1 MELEKETA
9 LVETILFLESEP
21 VNEKVIAS
29 VSQLSIEVVQKCIE
43 NLKEKYK
50 AEATGIELEM
60 ITGGWTLVPKTEYW
74 EQLKERYGEKNS
86 GKLSKS
92 AIETLSIIAYSQ
104 PVTRGEIESIRGVGI
119 ILHTTS
125 PKEYHTLN
133 IQDFAIQWIR
143 EHEADFAGKQLTPRL
158 HLDPFVS
165 EITISPNDLRTMLDG
180 ILKVLLPISQP
191 GIIRIKSHLGCH
203 HFSLSLDING
213 TVNELRIPLR

>member
-1 MELEKETA
+1 MKYQLGEILVDSHLHCVMRGGDVVHLTQMEYALLEYLFQHANTLCKRDEILEAVWGQRFQYDTG
-9 LVETILFLESEP
+9 TIDVHLHSL
-21 VNEKVIAS
+21 
-29 VSQLSIEVVQKCIE
+29 
-43 NLKEKYK
+43 
-50 AEATGIELEM
+50 
-60 ITGGWTLVPKTEYW
+60 
-74 EQLKERYGEKNS
+74 RR
-86 GKLSKS
+86 KLGF
-92 AIETLSIIAYSQ
+92 
-104 PVTRGEIESIRGVGI
+104 TRNNPIESIRGAGI
-119 ILHTTS
+119 ILYTTE
-125 PKEYHTLN
+125 PKRLHTLN

-143 EHEADFAGKQLTPRL
+143 EHEADFAAKQLTPRL